1 MFIILYLQSY
11 HQERSKR
18 SSVMEVNSQG
28 SFYNPDRVRILVV
41 VTMVMAVVIFKV
53 VVVVEVSM
61 VVEIQLDGSQLHKK
75 LLPS

>member
-1 MFIILYLQSY
+1 M
-11 HQERSKR
+11 
-18 SSVMEVNSQG
+18 MEVNSQG

-41 VTMVMAVVIFKV
+41 VTTVMVFVIFKV